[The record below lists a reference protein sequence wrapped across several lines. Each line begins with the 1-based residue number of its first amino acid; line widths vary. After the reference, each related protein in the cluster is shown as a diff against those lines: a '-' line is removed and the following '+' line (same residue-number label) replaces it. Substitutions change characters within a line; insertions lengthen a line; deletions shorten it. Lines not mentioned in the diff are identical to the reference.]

1 MRDIL
6 NHCNVPYCTQITLK
20 YLTYVQHLFYVNNA
34 CKKGQFKVIKVLI
47 NKQFKAFLRYQFEC
61 LTCEWNDSFWFL
73 RKCTVIGSKLQMNV
87 SWIQS
92 KWHFQACSLYSY
104 NKCNHRNAGA
114 MRCILQKKLF
124 ASATLHFSPKDLLHK
139 LDFFV
144 GFFFGKVLITYI
156 AFWQFRRCQ
165 IHCWMYRRK
174 IRWYPYPS
182 LFCQLRCRCRCEGGQ
197 KQVWRKEKSRQKST
211 FVKKNPWF
219 SNF

>member
-1 MRDIL
+1 MTHLDFSVDVRLLDL
-6 NHCNVPYCTQITLK
+6 NYRWMCPEYNQNDTFRLVVCTPITNVI
-20 YLTYVQHLFYVNNA
+20 
-34 CKKGQFKVIKVLI
+34 
-47 NKQFKAFLRYQFEC
+47 
-61 LTCEWNDSFWFL
+61 
-73 RKCTVIGSKLQMNV
+73 IGMPAQCAV
-87 SWIQS
+87 S
-92 KWHFQACSLYSY
+92 Y
-104 NKCNHRNAGA
+104 R
-114 MRCILQKKLF
+114 KKLF

-165 IHCWMYRRK
+165 IHCWMYRHK
-174 IRWYPYPS
+174 IRWYPYPF

>member
-6 NHCNVPYCTQITLK
+6 NHCNVPYCTQIALK

-34 CKKGQFKVIKVLI
+34 CKKGQFKVIVLLI

-114 MRCILQKKLF
+114 MRCILQKSF
-124 ASATLHFSPKDLLHK
+124 LHPLHYISPQKTYYTNWIFLWVSFLAK
-139 LDFFV
+139 CWSPISP
-144 GFFFGKVLITYI
+144 FGS
-156 AFWQFRRCQ
+156 F
-165 IHCWMYRRK
+165 
-174 IRWYPYPS
+174 
-182 LFCQLRCRCRCEGGQ
+182 EGA
-197 KQVWRKEKSRQKST
+197 KST
-211 FVKKNPWF
+211 VECIAVKSVGIHIHPSFV
-219 SNF
+219 S